1 GADRVELYT
10 EPFAR
15 VFAEHGAESDA
26 VRQSLEVYMQATR
39 VARAHGLGVNAGHDL
54 DLDNLTLF
62 RNVPHL
68 NEVSIGHAII
78 SRALFVGL
86 RTVIGEYLQVLAS
99 ASGDRP

>member
-1 GADRVELYT
+1 
-10 EPFAR
+10 
-15 VFAEHGAESDA
+15 
-26 VRQSLEVYMQATR
+26 VRQSLEVYTQA
-39 VARAHGLGVNAGHDL
+39 ARAAQAHGLGVNAGHDL

-86 RTVIGEYLQVLAS
+86 RTVIAEYLQVLAS
-99 ASGDRP
+99 ASGDHA